1 MKNILYCFDNNYN
14 YQALNSIT
22 SLLKH
27 TDEKLNIFII
37 HEHPKIFKDFKKYL
51 NTQANINIF
60 KFNDNHY
67 DFPR

>member
-37 HEHPKIFKDFKKYL
+37 HEHPKNF
-51 NTQANINIF
+51 
-60 KFNDNHY
+60 
-67 DFPR
+67 